1 MKHRCKQ
8 LLAGMFLALVAIAA
22 PATAQTIKIAT
33 LAPDGSAWMKEL
45 RAASAEIKAGTQGR
59 VDVKYYPGGV
69 MGNDAVV
76 LRKMR
81 LGQLQGGVLTSSE
94 LAAVYPDAPVY
105 SLPFLLQDWDQVK
118 RVRAQVDPLLAK
130 GFEGKGLH
138 MLGATGI
145 GFAYVMSTRPVH
157 SRAEMVKSKLWIPQG
172 DVIADVTF
180 RTGGVT
186 PIPLPIGDVFTS
198 LQTGLVDTVANTPS
212 GTVALQWHGKLKYMI
227 DLPLSYVV
235 GFMVMDQKAWQKLS
249 PADQAIVTKA
259 FNGAAAR
266 MDASIQHDDESA
278 LKAMQKQGLK
288 VISMDAAETARWR
301 EIGAQVTRKLEAD
314 KTISPAMLSAVRK
327 AVGAGTPVTAGKGR

>member
-1 MKHRCKQ
+1 MKRLFAIALTLC
-8 LLAGMFLALVAIAA
+8 LLALPAA
-22 PATAQTIKIAT
+22 ARAQTIKIAT

-45 RAASAEIKAGTQGR
+45 RAAAAEVKAATQGR
-59 VDVKYYPGGV
+59 VEVKYYPGGV
-69 MGNDAVV
+69 MGSDSVV

-94 LAAVYPDAPVY
+94 LAAVYPDAPIY
-105 SLPFLLQDWDQVK
+105 SLPFLFSDWEQVR
-118 RVRAQVDPLLAK
+118 RVRHQVDPLLAK

-145 GFAYVMSTRPVH
+145 GFAYVMSSRPLH
-157 SRAEMVKSKLWIPQG
+157 SRAEVVKSKLWIPQN
-172 DVIADVTF
+172 DVIAETTF
-180 RTGGVT
+180 RTGGIS

-212 GTVALQWHGKLKYMI
+212 GAVALQWHGKLRYMI

-235 GFMVMDQKAWQKLS
+235 AYMVMDQKVWAKLS

-259 FNGAAAR
+259 FAAAATR
-266 MDASIQHDDESA
+266 MDASIQRDDEAA

-288 VISMDAAETARWR
+288 VITLDAAETARWR
-301 EIGAQVTRKLEAD
+301 DIGAQVTRKLESDRA
-314 KTISPAMLSAVRK
+314 ISPAMLAAVRK
-327 AVGAGTPVTAGKGR
+327 AGAAGATGGKSR